1 MLACLILDSLSGESW
16 DAGAE
21 VDQGV
26 PNAAARASGKGESGL
41 KPPQGRKSIWLG
53 TGLAAGVLLFVLAG
67 GALSAFAQQNT
78 RLLLSSG
85 AEVPGHGG
93 LAFGPL
99 LSLAMNDH
107 QEVVFLTSLRSP
119 RAEMHA
125 VVRSTGVSFSVVAF
139 QGLLGPFP
147 RTTYDNFSAPSMD
160 DSGVVVFTASL
171 ATDQANAPT
180 SAVIRQDGTKSR
192 AVVTNLDA
200 PPGLEGAKFEEFSA
214 PLITSD
220 GSILFGARWSAK
232 GAGSGLFRWN
242 ARGLE
247 SIQLPSEIQLGAKE
261 LLIPFFFG
269 HDEAAFLRRGAS
281 AEAATEQ
288 FFRAIAIQTFQQL
301 QPPPDPA
308 NTVELLAARPD
319 MRPVQIL
326 VVYLENGGFQT
337 ALVAGDPTK
346 PVMAKQSLTTTPLKA
361 VSKIVSVTIG
371 SRSNL
376 IFAAAPTD
384 AANDLA
390 LYCNCEGQ
398 EDRLTT
404 SDDFLPITVAGPG
417 KPILSLT
424 GDTQQ
429 TIAFIA
435 PGATGDNTAIYVTA
449 IH

>member
-1 MLACLILDSLSGESW
+1 M
-16 DAGAE
+16 
-21 VDQGV
+21 
-26 PNAAARASGKGESGL
+26 
-41 KPPQGRKSIWLG
+41 
-53 TGLAAGVLLFVLAG
+53 LAG
-67 GALSAFAQQNT
+67 GALPASAQQNT
-78 RLLLSSG
+78 RLLLTSG
-85 AEVPGHGG
+85 TEVPGHGG
-93 LAFGPL
+93 LAFGPF
-99 LSLAMNDH
+99 LSLAMNGH
-107 QEVVFLTSLRSP
+107 QEVIFLTSLRSP
-119 RAEMHA
+119 RADMHA

-160 DSGVVVFTASL
+160 DTGVVAFTATL
-171 ATDQANAPT
+171 ATDQANVPT
-180 SAVIRQDGTKSR
+180 AVVVRQEGTKPR

-200 PPGLEGAKFEEFSA
+200 PPGLDGAKFEEFSA

-220 GSILFGARWSAK
+220 GSILFGARWSGK
-232 GAGSGLFRWN
+232 GAGSGLFRWS

-247 SIQLPSEIQLGAKE
+247 AIQLPAGLQLGPKE
-261 LLIPFFFG
+261 LLEPFFIG

-301 QPPPDPA
+301 QPPPEPA
-308 NTVELLAARPD
+308 NSVELLAARPD
-319 MRPVQIL
+319 VRPVQML

-346 PVMAKQSLTTTPLKA
+346 PVMAKQSLSTTPLKP
-361 VSKIVSVTIG
+361 VGKIVSLTIA
-371 SRSNL
+371 SRGNM

-384 AANDLA
+384 APTDLA

-398 EDRLTT
+398 ADRLTT
-404 SDDFLPITVAGPG
+404 SDDFLPVTVAGPG

-424 GDTQQ
+424 SDTQQ

>member
-1 MLACLILDSLSGESW
+1 
-16 DAGAE
+16 
-21 VDQGV
+21 
-26 PNAAARASGKGESGL
+26 
-41 KPPQGRKSIWLG
+41 
-53 TGLAAGVLLFVLAG
+53 
-67 GALSAFAQQNT
+67 
-78 RLLLSSG
+78 
-85 AEVPGHGG
+85 
-93 LAFGPL
+93 
-99 LSLAMNDH
+99 
-107 QEVVFLTSLRSP
+107 
-119 RAEMHA
+119 MHA
-125 VVRSTGVSFSVVAF
+125 VVRSTGVSFFVVAF

-147 RTTYDNFSAPSMD
+147 RTTYDSFSAPSMD
-160 DSGVVVFTASL
+160 DAGVVAFTAKL
-171 ATDQANAPT
+171 VTDQANVPT
-180 SAVIRQDGTKSR
+180 LVVVRQEGTKAR

-200 PPGLEGAKFEEFSA
+200 PPGLDGAKFEEFSA

-220 GSILFGARWSAK
+220 GSILFGARWSGK
-232 GAGSGLFRWN
+232 GAGSGLFRWST
-242 ARGLE
+242 RGIE
-247 SIQLPSEIQLGAKE
+247 AIQLPSGLPLGPRE
-261 LLIPFFFG
+261 LLEPFFAG

-301 QPPPDPA
+301 QPPPDPS
-308 NTVELLAARPD
+308 NSVELLAARPD
-319 MRPVQIL
+319 VRPVQIL
-326 VVYLENGGFQT
+326 VVYLENGTFQT
-337 ALVAGDPTK
+337 ARVAGDPTK
-346 PVMAKQSLTTTPLKA
+346 PVMAKQSLSTTPLKP
-361 VSKIVSVTIG
+361 VGKIVSLTIG

-376 IFAAAPTD
+376 IYAAAPTD